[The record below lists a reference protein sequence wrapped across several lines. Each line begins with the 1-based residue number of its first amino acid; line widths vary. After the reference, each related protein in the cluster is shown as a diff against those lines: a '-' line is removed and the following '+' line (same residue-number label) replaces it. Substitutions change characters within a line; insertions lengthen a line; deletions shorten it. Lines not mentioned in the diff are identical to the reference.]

1 MSSFKRPTVR
11 RPTRTP
17 TENVVLVMPNF
28 KWSKLAGYKNG
39 STNLYHNNRST
50 GLRTIIR
57 LARNQTLKQY
67 FNTHKGFPTGT
78 IPMPGY
84 VLNNRPLEAGEI
96 RRAVPRRAPVAPARV
111 RTPVR
116 NQTPLRS
123 GNFPET
129 FRNTPAAKQLLKLN
143 NNIIINQYGTFLNNT
158 TARNLVARAITKTKL
173 KEVLTKNLNDGVKK
187 MQAKMKN
194 KSNARQADLNRQRA
208 KIVRLMVGQ
217 IMKRVTYQPSTQR
230 VNLTA
235 RKRAVPEYVKIPKRS
250 INLTTTNYYKRLL
263 AEFGG
268 NNARAAKV
276 LKNLM
281 TAGLVNENN
290 LFNKKVVKPVAPLTN
305 NNYNSLGLRGLFKI
319 PRYEDPARPSESL
332 RVTTKK
338 PTNKQKTVKT
348 AVTRPAQPASP
359 PKPSKRAQKP
369 PMANVLAGTKKP
381 ALAPPKIPRARTE
394 ELIKQ
399 AINKVVNQPK
409 AWVNEAMQNHTYKRG
424 PGVKLGGKDCETKT
438 KEELVGMLRK
448 YGYTREIP
456 KFFTKAVI
464 CQKLKTIHNGYKG
477 GSANSGNNNH
487 MKELLKKISAL
498 E

>member
-11 RPTRTP
+11 RPARTP

-28 KWSKLAGYKNG
+28 KWSKLAAYKNG
-39 STNLYHNNRST
+39 SKNLYHNNKST
-50 GLRTIIR
+50 GLRTVIR

-67 FNTHKGFPTGT
+67 FNTHGGFPTGSV
-78 IPMPGY
+78 PMPGY

-96 RRAVPRRAPVAPARV
+96 RRAVPRRVPVAPKRISPV
-111 RTPVR
+111 RTR
-116 NQTPLRS
+116 TPLRS
-123 GNFPET
+123 GNFPEILKYI
-129 FRNTPAAKQLLKLN
+129 PAAKQLLKLN
-143 NNIIINQYGTFLNNT
+143 NNLIINQYGTFLNNT
-158 TARNLVARAITKTKL
+158 TTRNLVARAITKTKL
-173 KEVLTKNLNDGVKK
+173 KEVLAKNLNAGIKK
-187 MQAKMKN
+187 MQAKLKN
-194 KSNARQADLNRQRA
+194 KSNARQVDLNRQRA
-208 KIVRLMVGQ
+208 LIVRNMVGQ
-217 IMKRVTYQPSTQR
+217 IMKRVTYQR
-230 VNLTA
+230 VNVTA
-235 RKRAVPEYVKIPKRS
+235 RKRAIPDYVKIPKRS
-250 INLTTTNYYKRLL
+250 INLTRTNYYKRLL

-276 LKNLM
+276 LQNLM
-281 TAGLVNENN
+281 TAGLVNQNN
-290 LFNKKVVKPVAPLTN
+290 LFNKKAVKPVASLAN
-305 NNYNSLGLRGLFKI
+305 NNYNALGLRRMFGI

-338 PTNKQKTVKT
+338 QSNKQKTVKT
-348 AVTRPAQPASP
+348 TVTRTAQPSSP

-369 PMANVLAGTKKP
+369 AVANVLAGTKKP
-381 ALAPPKIPRARTE
+381 SMGTTKLPKARTE

-399 AINKVVNQPK
+399 AINKVVVNQPK
-409 AWVNEAMQNHTYKRG
+409 AWMNEAMQNHTYKRG

-456 KFFTKAVI
+456 SFFTKAVI

-477 GSANSGNNNH
+477 GSANAGNNNH
-487 MKELLKKISAL
+487 MKQLLKKISAL